1 MRECLD
7 SLALWVGAGSPIGSR
22 WGAIPNGSHWQVSNP
37 LQSKQEQTMSSLESS
52 SADGYPSCAVP
63 EVEGFQPFNATTGP
77 KPIGP
82 FVPPRPRLVHAQQT
96 AGCNVGVS
104 SGSAVSARFDAK
116 ATLPDTGT
124 AEALQSVLRQ
134 ESELR
139 AISGSGGQRVL
150 PSRSDQGPV
159 AAVPGQ
165 RLADD
170 VMSKD
175 DITRS

>member
-1 MRECLD
+1 
-7 SLALWVGAGSPIGSR
+7 
-22 WGAIPNGSHWQVSNP
+22 
-37 LQSKQEQTMSSLESS
+37 MSSLESS

-63 EVEGFQPFNATTGP
+63 QVEGFQPSNATTAP

-82 FVPPRPRLVHAQQT
+82 FVPPGPRLVRAQQT

-104 SGSAVSARFDAK
+104 SGFDAK

-124 AEALQSVLRQ
+124 TQTLQSVLRQ

-170 VMSKD
+170 LGDHREAYFAVATMIRVLRLDGQVVPAFLTHTERHLSWELAL
-175 DITRS
+175 ISQGR

>member
-1 MRECLD
+1 
-7 SLALWVGAGSPIGSR
+7 
-22 WGAIPNGSHWQVSNP
+22 
-37 LQSKQEQTMSSLESS
+37 MSSLESS

-170 VMSKD
+170 LGDHREAYFAVATMIRVLRLDGQVVPAFLTHTERQLSWELAL
-175 DITRS
+175 ISQGR